1 MNKFGNIVT
10 DLAIEAAV
18 LNGADKADID
28 GAQIDTWQNNG
39 IEINKVVIKTE
50 GAAQKIGKPIGTY
63 ITLDAGI
70 LRKNDEKSYEITVE
84 ILTRQL
90 ESILKLHKKSSVL
103 VVGLGNRYVTPD
115 ALGPKVVDNLMV
127 TRHLLEELPEVLDDD
142 VRAVSAVTPGVLG
155 LTGIETWE
163 IIKGIT
169 DKVKPDAVIA
179 IDALASRKIDRISTT
194 IQLADTGIVP
204 GSGIGNKRIGITE
217 ETLGIPVVAI
227 GVPTVV
233 DAATVANDTIEL
245 LNDAINKYADKN
257 SPLKK
262 QMEFLNSTNRYA
274 LIKEVLY
281 PFVGE
286 LIVTPKEVDSII
298 DDISEIIARSI
309 NMALLG
315 QEVFN
320 F

>member
-1 MNKFGNIVT
+1 MKKVANIVT
-10 DLAIEAAV
+10 DLAIEAAA
-18 LNGADKADID
+18 LNMDENGKID
-28 GAQIDTWQNNG
+28 GAEITSWQKKGIDV
-39 IEINKVVIKTE
+39 NKVVIKTQE
-50 GAAQKIGKPIGTY
+50 AVEKIGKPIGTY

-70 LRKNDEKSYEITVE
+70 LRKNDEQSYEDTVQL
-84 ILTRQL
+84 LTEQL
-90 ESILKLHKKSSVL
+90 KSILKLDKKNSVL
-103 VVGLGNRYVTPD
+103 VVGLGNRNVTPD
-115 ALGPKVVDNLMV
+115 ALGPKVVDCLMV
-127 TRHLLEELPEVLDDD
+127 TRHLIENLPEVLNKD
-142 VRAVSAVTPGVLG
+142 VRAVSAVAPGVLG

-169 DKVKPDAVIA
+169 DKVKPDLIIA

-204 GSGIGNKRIGITE
+204 GSGIGNKRMGITE
-217 ETLGIPVVAI
+217 QTLGIPVIAI

-245 LNDAINKYADKN
+245 LNDAINKYADKD
-257 SPLKK
+257 SPLKTRADVLS
-262 QMEFLNSTNRYA
+262 FSNRYA

-298 DDISEIIARSI
+298 DDISEIIARSL
-309 NMALLG
+309 NNALLG
-315 QEVFN
+315 KEVFN

>member
-1 MNKFGNIVT
+1 MKKTGNIVT
-10 DLAIEAAV
+10 DLAIEAAA
-18 LNGADKADID
+18 LNMDESGKID
-28 GAQIDTWQNNG
+28 GAEITSWQEKGIDV
-39 IEINKVVIKTE
+39 NKVVIKTQKAVE
-50 GAAQKIGKPIGTY
+50 KIGKPIGTY

-70 LRKNDEKSYEITVE
+70 LRKNDEKSYEDTVE
-84 ILTRQL
+84 LLTEQL
-90 ESILKLHKKSSVL
+90 KSILKLDKKTSVL
-103 VVGLGNRYVTPD
+103 VVGLGNRNVTPD
-115 ALGPKVVDNLMV
+115 ALGPKVVDCLMV
-127 TRHLLEELPEVLDDD
+127 TRHLIENLPEVLNKD
-142 VRAVSAVTPGVLG
+142 VRAVSAVAPGVLG

-169 DKVKPDAVIA
+169 DKVKPDLIIA

-204 GSGIGNKRIGITE
+204 GSGIGNKRMGITE
-217 ETLGIPVVAI
+217 QTLGIPVIAI

-245 LNDAINKYADKN
+245 LNDAINKYADKD
-257 SPLKK
+257 SPLKSRANVLS
-262 QMEFLNSTNRYA
+262 FSNRYA

-298 DDISEIIARSI
+298 DDISEIIARSL
-309 NMALLG
+309 NNALLG
-315 QEVFN
+315 KEVFN